1 MKKILFCLAMTFVGM
16 TGMAQVNKTEM
27 DLSVKPG
34 DDFWQYAVGG
44 WLKNNPLDKEHP
56 ENGAFTDLEEMNKD
70 RINKVIMM
78 YAEKRDL
85 AQGSDGQKI
94 GSLYRLYMDSIGRN
108 KMGYEPILPYLKQV
122 RNIKTRQEAL
132 QLMYKFDALGFN
144 TAPFGI
150 GLSLNPYNS
159 SEYQM
164 TAGHGGASLPQ
175 EYYDNPNEQQLATV
189 NAIKA
194 LNKDFLKM
202 VGYNDADAE
211 RMMQAEWAIEHK
223 IGIKTLNQV
232 DQRDPQK
239 TIHIMTWDQL
249 LQDFKGLDWV
259 AYRDALGYPKDIDVI
274 NVSELEPLHVV
285 EDVLANAPLED
296 LKAYMELH
304 VIDAYSGF
312 LSDAFSDR
320 VFEANKAITGVQEQQ
335 PRWKRAVR
343 TISGSLGETIGKLY
357 VKEFF
362 PESSKQR
369 VVKLIKDLQQAFE
382 DRLKENTWMSDSTKA
397 KALEK
402 LHTIHINA
410 GYPDKWQDMEKYI
423 DIRENENLVENF
435 IRINQEMRKA
445 NLRKHWRQPVDKT
458 EMPCSPQTVNAFY
471 HPLFNS
477 INFPAAILQPPFFD
491 PEADYASNYGAIG
504 VIMGHEMTHG
514 FDDQGCQ
521 FDKDGNLANWWT
533 AEDKANYDQRTKV
546 IADWF
551 SEQEALPGLKVNGEK
566 TLGENVSDNGGLN
579 IAYRAFQNRM
589 KQEPLKTIDGFTP
602 DQRFYL
608 AYARVWASNS
618 TPEYT
623 AMIVNSDVHSPNRFR
638 VMAALP
644 MIDAWYKA
652 FGIKAGDKMFL
663 PKEKRA
669 LVW

>member
-16 TGMAQVNKTEM
+16 TGMAQVNKAEM

-285 EDVLANAPLED
+285 EDVLANTPLED

-566 TLGENVSDNGGLN
+566 TLGEYVSDNGGLY

>member
-16 TGMAQVNKTEM
+16 TGMAQVNKAEM

-285 EDVLANAPLED
+285 EDVLANTPLED

-312 LSDAFSDR
+312 LSDAFSNR

-638 VMAALP
+638 VMATLP

>member
-16 TGMAQVNKTEM
+16 TGMAQVNKAEM

-285 EDVLANAPLED
+285 EDVLANTPLED

-312 LSDAFSDR
+312 LSDAFSNR

-382 DRLKENTWMSDSTKA
+382 DHLKENTWMSDSTKA

-638 VMAALP
+638 VMATLP

>member
-16 TGMAQVNKTEM
+16 TGMAQVNKAEM

-108 KMGYEPILPYLKQV
+108 KMGCEPILPYLKQV

>member
-108 KMGYEPILPYLKQV
+108 KMGCEPILPYLKQV

>member
-16 TGMAQVNKTEM
+16 TGMAQVNKAEM

-85 AQGSDGQKI
+85 AQGTDGQKI

-285 EDVLANAPLED
+285 EDVLANTPLED

-579 IAYRAFQNRM
+579 IAYRAFLNRM